1 MFEFFTMLFIAIKFW
16 SDDYISDVVSSGFID
31 SVQDNNVSSIQ
42 STDIVRN
49 SIDVEKF
56 VASSKNNNGVSTAIN
71 NVANQTQ
78 VIVNQSNSG
87 IMSDFVVM
95 QEDTNSNLR
104 GINGNTLQSVQ
115 PSISNQNDV
124 STSTITNGELVL
136 NQNSSD
142 NMQNNNLEK

>member
-1 MFEFFTMLFIAIKFW
+1 
-16 SDDYISDVVSSGFID
+16 
-31 SVQDNNVSSIQ
+31 
-42 STDIVRN
+42 
-49 SIDVEKF
+49 
-56 VASSKNNNGVSTAIN
+56 
-71 NVANQTQ
+71 
-78 VIVNQSNSG
+78 
-87 IMSDFVVM
+87 MSDFVVM
-95 QEDTNSNLR
+95 QGDTNSNLR